1 MTQDTQRAL
10 DMLRPIAYQLG
21 IQISADDEKLYCNGQ
36 AIGIGCNSTYA
47 TIKEFMGYAL
57 WYEGEHRYP
66 ERWKMPKEY
75 AEKVQ
80 EFWVRGGEPDA

>member
-57 WYEGEHRYP
+57 WYEGEHRCP
-66 ERWKMPKEY
+66 ERWKMPKKY

-80 EFWVRGGEPDA
+80 EFWVRGGEQDA